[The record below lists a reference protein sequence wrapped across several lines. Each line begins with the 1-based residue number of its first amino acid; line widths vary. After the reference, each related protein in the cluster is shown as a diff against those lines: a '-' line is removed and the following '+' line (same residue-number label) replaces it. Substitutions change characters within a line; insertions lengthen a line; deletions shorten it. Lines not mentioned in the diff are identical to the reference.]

1 MNAIKFENSFR
12 NAPAFFVSG
21 SSVVS
26 IAVALTL
33 SIISIILSAIVIA
46 PPPGTA

>member
-12 NAPAFFVSG
+12 NAPAFFMSG

-26 IAVALTL
+26 IAVALL
-33 SIISIILSAIVIA
+33 FSIILSVIVIA
-46 PPPGTA
+46 PPGTA